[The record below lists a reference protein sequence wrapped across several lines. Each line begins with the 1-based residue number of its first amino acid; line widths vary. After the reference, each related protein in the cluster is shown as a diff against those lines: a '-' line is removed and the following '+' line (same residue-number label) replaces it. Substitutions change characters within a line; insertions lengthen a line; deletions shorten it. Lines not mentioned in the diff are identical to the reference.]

1 MANAPKGVITP
12 DEAKALDHAFDSRH
26 TLISNDIVKRPDN
39 RSSWWSLQDIKDYLE
54 YAEAQVKELGHEMN
68 GVRVY
73 VGAHPDTKEGP
84 GYSTAFI
91 VPTADIP
98 QGKDGGGLNS
108 DVPGAN
114 GLNGGDPGHPPS
126 ANYPNT
132 GD

>member
-12 DEAKALDHAFDSRH
+12 DEAKALDQAFDSRH

-39 RSSWWSLQDIKDYLE
+39 RSSWWSLQDMKDYLE

-73 VGAHPDTKEGP
+73 VGAYPETKEGP
-84 GYSTAFI
+84 GYSTMFI
-91 VPTADIP
+91 VPTANIP
-98 QGKDGGGLNS
+98 QGKDGGGENS

-114 GLNGGDPGHPPS
+114 GLNRSQGGIPPNS
-126 ANYPNT
+126 NYPSE
-132 GD
+132 